1 MDNNASALFREGLE
15 TEKRMSFKWMQ
26 DMDLSDAK
34 EIPTEV
40 QYKSSSIAA
49 EPFKKHLVQ
58 ETKGFKPQIKKENF
72 ERAKKSFGMCNSELP
87 YVMARDD
94 PRPLAQCFRYS
105 AICSSGDVLFMKIE
119 TYHQYAIGK
128 MCFSFLHKSS
138 YPSPLLNELK
148 HSIQKFISV

>member
-26 DMDLSDAK
+26 EMDLSDAK
-34 EIPTEV
+34 DIPSEV
-40 QYKSSSIAA
+40 QYKASSIAA

-87 YVMARDD
+87 YVMSRKD
-94 PRPLAQCFRYS
+94 PRPLAQCFRYFC
-105 AICSSGDVLFMKIE
+105 IC
-119 TYHQYAIGK
+119 
-128 MCFSFLHKSS
+128 
-138 YPSPLLNELK
+138 
-148 HSIQKFISV
+148 